1 MEKFNGVRKEG
12 HGFYGVFINGE
23 RVTFAHNPKAAQAKF
38 EKETARAQMNAQRAA
53 SVAAW
58 EYAQAERAGMVSA

>member
-1 MEKFNGVRKEG
+1 MEFTGVKREG

-38 EKETARAQMNAQRAA
+38 EKETARAQMNAERAA

-58 EYAQAERAGMVSA
+58 EYNQAERAGMATA